1 MDVVKFVGIGNE
13 TRRIPALASAGFYD
27 VKQEVFVA
35 NPLIEVPLAGP
46 LRGRVGALFKHA
58 SSAQDSGILATR
70 PEGTGG
76 AAVGR
81 ARARLPLNP
90 PKRGVPPPPGVRFRL
105 CGAPTPRDVKTPS
118 AAV

>member
-27 VKQEVFVA
+27 VRQGVFVA

-58 SSAQDSGILATR
+58 SSVQDSGILATR
-70 PEGTGG
+70 PERSGG
-76 AAVGR
+76 KGVVSPAATPPR
-81 ARARLPLNP
+81 NTPRLAL
-90 PKRGVPPPPGVRFRL
+90 PPPP
-105 CGAPTPRDVKTPS
+105 
-118 AAV
+118 